1 MSQYHVCGYNE
12 FRDTTIDELFL
23 IDGQPVLVEHIP
35 ARVCARC
42 GEVVFSR
49 ETTEQ
54 IRRMVAS
61 RGEAQPFKS
70 VELKVFA
77 FG

>member
-1 MSQYHVCGYNE
+1 MSQCHVCGYNE

-35 ARVCARC
+35 ACVCARC
-42 GEVVFSR
+42 GEAVFSR
-49 ETTEQ
+49 ETTEH
-54 IRRMVAS
+54 IRRMVH
-61 RGEAQPFKS
+61 GEAQPLKS

-77 FG
+77 FA